1 MVNSTDEPTGLMGAI
16 SGAITATLPIL
27 LVFDV
32 NEKLVAALG
41 IASVAW
47 IGVAT
52 AWVRARVTP
61 TAHVALTHND
71 VDLIEA
77 GKAEGGKP

>member
-1 MVNSTDEPTGLMGAI
+1 MSTIDEPTGLMGAV

-27 LVFDV
+27 LVFGVSD
-32 NEKLVAALG
+32 KLVAALG
-41 IASVAW
+41 IALVAW

-71 VDLIEA
+71 VALIEA
-77 GKAEGGKP
+77 GKAQGPP